1 MKLQCGFLTSE
12 KRIVSSNRIQV
23 KDTLITLY
31 LFGVFFSFL
40 SHATLNTPNL
50 ETHTVLKKASCYT
63 AALSAVLLQ
72 DQHIMYSSQC
82 LQ

>member
-1 MKLQCGFLTSE
+1 MKLECGFLTSE

-31 LFGVFFSFL
+31 LSGGFFFSFL

-50 ETHTVLKKASCYT
+50 ETHTNTHTQS
-63 AALSAVLLQ
+63 
-72 DQHIMYSSQC
+72 
-82 LQ
+82 

>member
-31 LFGVFFSFL
+31 LFGFFFSFL
-40 SHATLNTPNL
+40 SHATLSTPNL
-50 ETHTVLKKASCYT
+50 ETHTNTHTQS
-63 AALSAVLLQ
+63 
-72 DQHIMYSSQC
+72 
-82 LQ
+82 

>member
-31 LFGVFFSFL
+31 LFGFFFFFSQPC
-40 SHATLNTPNL
+40 HAEHTQPRNTHKH
-50 ETHTVLKKASCYT
+50 THTVLKKASCYT
-63 AALSAVLLQ
+63 AALSAVLL
-72 DQHIMYSSQC
+72 
-82 LQ
+82 

>member
-31 LFGVFFSFL
+31 LFGGFFFFSQPC
-40 SHATLNTPNL
+40 HAEHTQPRNTHKH
-50 ETHTVLKKASCYT
+50 THTVLKKASCYT
-63 AALSAVLLQ
+63 AALSAVLL
-72 DQHIMYSSQC
+72 
-82 LQ
+82 

>member
-31 LFGVFFSFL
+31 LFGFFFSFL

-50 ETHTVLKKASCYT
+50 ETHTNT
-63 AALSAVLLQ
+63 HTQ
-72 DQHIMYSSQC
+72 F
-82 LQ
+82 

>member
-1 MKLQCGFLTSE
+1 MHDKSIHMKLECGFLTSE

-31 LFGVFFSFL
+31 LSGVFFFSFL

-50 ETHTVLKKASCYT
+50 ETHTNTHTQS
-63 AALSAVLLQ
+63 
-72 DQHIMYSSQC
+72 
-82 LQ
+82 